1 MEWFK
6 KLDSLFFILGRS
18 LFGLYFISP
27 RLSKVFD
34 IAEGLLLLA
43 TTDRN

>member
-6 KLDSLFFILGRS
+6 KLDSFFILGRS
-18 LFGLYFISP
+18 MLGLYFIGP

-34 IAEGLLLLA
+34 IA
-43 TTDRN
+43 

>member
-18 LFGLYFISP
+18 MLELYIIGP

-34 IAEGLLLLA
+34 ITGGLLVLA
-43 TTDRN
+43 TKDRN